1 MNQASVRAIPIM
13 NGFEGQFRSL
23 RKTAWEPVEVNGVA
37 QLFDTEQA
45 ALLAAHEALL
55 AHLTKDGVVGFTAER
70 ARLRMEAE
78 KIFPKPGKM
87 VEVVKR

>member
-1 MNQASVRAIPIM
+1 MNQASVRAVPIM

-23 RKTAWEPVEVNGVA
+23 RKSAWEAVQVDGIA
-37 QLFDTEQA
+37 QLYETEQA

-55 AHLTKDGVVGFTAER
+55 AHLTKDGVVGFASER

-78 KIFPKPGKM
+78 KLFPRPGKM

>member
-1 MNQASVRAIPIM
+1 MNSAEVRAVPIM

-23 RKTAWEPVEVNGVA
+23 RKSAWEAVQVDGIA
-37 QLFDTEQA
+37 QLYETEQA

-55 AHLTKDGVVGFTAER
+55 AHLTKDGVVGFA
-70 ARLRMEAE
+70 AE
-78 KIFPKPGKM
+78 KSQIRAAAEKLFVRPGVA